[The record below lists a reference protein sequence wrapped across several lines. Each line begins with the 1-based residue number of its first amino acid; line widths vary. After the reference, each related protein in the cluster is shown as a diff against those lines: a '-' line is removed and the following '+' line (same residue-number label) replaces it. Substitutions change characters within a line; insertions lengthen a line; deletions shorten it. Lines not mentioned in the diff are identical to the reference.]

1 MLWAAPTERSFKSKA
16 ATDMVTAIWD
26 AAVVVIITD
35 GVEAEGIITAGGII
49 ATDFN
54 LKEAAA
60 VGGLFHVSLGIRP
73 RSPHH
78 AELPDPQGAPA
89 LLHCVA
95 QGKADRRDVRLVR
108 KRSPSRMLMTWLR
121 FAKMH

>member
-1 MLWAAPTERSFKSKA
+1 
-16 ATDMVTAIWD
+16 MVTAIWG